1 MAQVRRGLATAAI
14 TIAVIAVGALWVFP
28 VILSFDAKRS
38 SPPIARIVPTELQD
52 LSVAPGPARKLSYL
66 GYEFEVPWSDLD
78 DTQTRLGPKRD
89 PSMVLLSFRSG
100 FHMMV
105 SVLPKNLTGPVTP
118 NSWYEAQKRFYEF
131 TPEKMHLW
139 ALSPDV
145 HFGEREALIGKATML
160 SGSADTG
167 IFNIQCQGYR
177 GFQLGAPEAHPQKV
191 TVNLYSDKEIIEI
204 VFLQKQGQ
212 PSGPTQPEINRVV
225 QSLRKVPSTG
235 SQAAS

>member
-1 MAQVRRGLATAAI
+1 MTRLRRGLATATI
-14 TIAVIAVGALWVFP
+14 TLAVIAVGAFWVFP
-28 VILSFDAKRS
+28 VVLSFDAKRS
-38 SPPIARIVPTELQD
+38 APSIAMMVPTELKD
-52 LSVAPGPARKLSYL
+52 LSLAPGPARKLSYL
-66 GYEFEVPWSDLD
+66 GFEFEVPWSDLD
-78 DTQTRLGPKRD
+78 DSQTRLGPKRD
-89 PSMVLLSFRSG
+89 PSVVILSFRSG
-100 FHMMV
+100 FRMIV
-105 SVLPKNLTGPVTP
+105 SVLPKNLKEPLTP
-118 NSWYEAQKRFYEF
+118 NSWYEVQKRFYEF

-167 IFNIQCQGYR
+167 VFNIQCQGYR

-191 TVNLYSDKEIIEI
+191 TVNLYSDHEFIEI

-212 PSGPTQPEINRVV
+212 SNGPTQPEINRVV
-225 QSLRKVPSTG
+225 QSLRKAPSIE